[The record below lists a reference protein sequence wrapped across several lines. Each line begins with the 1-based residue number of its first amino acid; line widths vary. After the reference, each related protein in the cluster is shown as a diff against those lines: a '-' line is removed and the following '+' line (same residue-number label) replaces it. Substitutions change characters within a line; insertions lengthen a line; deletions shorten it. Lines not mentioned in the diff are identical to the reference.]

1 MRLER
6 RTSKDSSSGRIMR
19 LVPVVMLETNNQT
32 NYKYW
37 PKFVQTDNAPYSIK
51 TAILKSKINE
61 RNFSY
66 LQVEPS
72 VTKKSFA
79 YIQQRICLLNNYKC
93 NYSLRKIIHRDLAA
107 RNVLVG
113 EQENCKVTDFGMA
126 RDLHQ
131 ESIYEMKTKVPPTCS
146 FSYLNF

>member
-1 MRLER
+1 
-6 RTSKDSSSGRIMR
+6 MR

-66 LQVEPS
+66 LQVERS
-72 VTKKSFA
+72 VTKISFA
-79 YIQQRICLLNNYKC
+79 SQVHTTTNLLTQQL
-93 NYSLRKIIHRDLAA
+93 
-107 RNVLVG
+107 
-113 EQENCKVTDFGMA
+113 QM
-126 RDLHQ
+126 
-131 ESIYEMKTKVPPTCS
+131 
-146 FSYLNF
+146 

>member
-79 YIQQRICLLNNYKC
+79 SQVHTTTNLLTQQL
-93 NYSLRKIIHRDLAA
+93 
-107 RNVLVG
+107 
-113 EQENCKVTDFGMA
+113 QM
-126 RDLHQ
+126 
-131 ESIYEMKTKVPPTCS
+131 
-146 FSYLNF
+146 